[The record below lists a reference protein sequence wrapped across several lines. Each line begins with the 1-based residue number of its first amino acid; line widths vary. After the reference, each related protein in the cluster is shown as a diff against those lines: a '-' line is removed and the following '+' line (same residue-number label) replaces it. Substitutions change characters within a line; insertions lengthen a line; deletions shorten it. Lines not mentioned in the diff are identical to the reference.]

1 VPGIT
6 TKPGGA
12 GITRGG
18 NGTFTVTLTSA
29 LAATGAKIVIKSIL
43 PIPIAVIIRFFIS
56 DTSKTCKNET
66 YLS

>member
-29 LAATGAKIVIKSIL
+29 LAATGAKNIIKN
-43 PIPIAVIIRFFIS
+43 IPPMPMAVIISFFIIE
-56 DTSKTCKNET
+56 TSLKLVK
-66 YLS
+66 